1 MLNLILMGPP
11 GAGKGTQ
18 AQILAERFSIP
29 QVSTGNILRENVKE
43 KTPLGLEAREYMDR
57 GALVPDELVVKMV
70 VERLSQSASAKGF
83 ILDGFPRNI
92 KQAEALEETLK
103 KDGRRIDAA
112 VGIEVERRELMRRL
126 GGRRLC
132 KKCSAAYHIMFNP
145 PVNMDTC
152 DRCAGEL
159 YQRDDDKDETIEARL
174 KVYEEETLPVSG
186 YYIKKGL
193 YVRINGIGSVDQ
205 ITDAIVKAIEK
216 GSDNTKV
223 TG

>member
-1 MLNLILMGPP
+1 MVNLILMGPP

-18 AQILAERFSIP
+18 AQILAERFSIS
-29 QVSTGNILRENVKE
+29 QGSTGNILRENVKE

-112 VGIEVERRELMRRL
+112 VGIAVERRGLMRSL
-126 GGRRLC
+126 GGGR
-132 KKCSAAYHIMFNP
+132 
-145 PVNMDTC
+145 
-152 DRCAGEL
+152 G
-159 YQRDDDKDETIEARL
+159 
-174 KVYEEETLPVSG
+174 
-186 YYIKKGL
+186 
-193 YVRINGIGSVDQ
+193 
-205 ITDAIVKAIEK
+205 
-216 GSDNTKV
+216 
-223 TG
+223 